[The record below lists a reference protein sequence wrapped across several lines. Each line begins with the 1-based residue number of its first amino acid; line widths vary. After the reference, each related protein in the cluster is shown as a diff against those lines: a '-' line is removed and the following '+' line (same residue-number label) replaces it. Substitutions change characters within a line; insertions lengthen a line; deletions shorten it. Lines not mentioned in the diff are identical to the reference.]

1 MAVKRLCGRNSRY
14 LKCLRCNQQIE
25 AALEDNTKYKCP
37 RCGQV
42 HLVDIYGSRVAITA
56 AEHADI
62 RRRHGMTKEAA
73 ARRALIE
80 KAEQKKMAAEQY
92 QRWLEDFATYPEG
105 YIKNELELMDEE
117 KAAGVVDYLKSVG
130 YSVIRDE
137 FNQYFVKL
145 ED

>member
-1 MAVKRLCGRNSRY
+1 MAVKRLCGRNSRH
-14 LKCLRCNQQIE
+14 LKCLRCKQQIE
-25 AALEDNTKYKCP
+25 AALEDNIDYKCP
-37 RCGQV
+37 RCGQA
-42 HLVDIYGSRVAITA
+42 HLVDIYGSRVALTA

-80 KAEQKKMAAEQY
+80 KAEQKKQEAEQY
-92 QRWLEDFATYPEG
+92 QRWLEDFATNPEW
-105 YIKNELELMDEE
+105 YIENELEIMDEE

-130 YSVIRDE
+130 YSVTKDE
-137 FNQYFVKL
+137 FNQYLVKL